1 MSQYWTHKS
10 RTYRQTGGYKRV
22 FRKSEDDVPATPSP
36 PFGKLIQ
43 KIQTS
48 DLDQDAK
55 DFADCSKV
63 GHVKLISSYNWLD
76 NGGPNSSILI
86 PGKPP
91 RWTPHTSPPVLS
103 EDDGKYFRDK
113 NAARFPKHPMEP
125 AVVACI
131 EADPKIPET
140 TDIAA
145 CGSTIGNLLRFVRG
159 QDKTFRML
167 VEKVNKTVFLT
178 RRENSPRELIPDVRG
193 YGHSFPEAYT
203 TWDDDVTGSASHQ
216 RIIGYKFGGLDL
228 LVRFEADG
236 YLAPDSKSSPHSSA
250 KSGKREERSVEGLID
265 DLINT
270 VSESNITVPLPK
282 SISAVE
288 VKRGTLS
295 VDQKDIFDLK
305 TRGIRSKGIKDHLAE
320 ELPRLWVSRIP
331 NFILAFHTKGEF
343 KSADIQIKDVRQDV
357 DKWEKDHAIN
367 LERLAALLHH
377 IIDIV
382 SSIPAGKM
390 EISHQYT
397 GTLEIREHLPDA
409 GDVLSAEVRKRWE
422 SRSKFHKGLMEG
434 EDITDENV
442 KNSVK
447 ESTIDDEDAKINS
460 DDDDT
465 DDGGIGWDQK
475 ADDDFTACSD
485 RCGYCGKCSYWAV

>member
-1 MSQYWTHKS
+1 MSTYWTQKS

-48 DLDQDAK
+48 ELDQDAK
-55 DFADCSKV
+55 NFADCSKV

-76 NGGPNSSILI
+76 NGGRNSSILI

-113 NAARFPKHPMEP
+113 NAARFPQHPMEP
-125 AVVACI
+125 AVMACL
-131 EADPKIPET
+131 EADPKVSET
-140 TDIAA
+140 TDIVA

-167 VEKVNKTVFLT
+167 VEKVNNTVFLI

-236 YLAPDSKSSPHSSA
+236 YLAPDNKSFPQSSA

-270 VSESNITVPLPK
+270 VSESNITIPLPK
-282 SISAVE
+282 SMSAVQ
-288 VKRGTLS
+288 VKRGTSS

-305 TRGIRSKGIKDHLAE
+305 TRGIRSKTIKDHLAE

-343 KSADIQIKDVRQDV
+343 KSQDIEIKDVRKDV
-357 DKWEKDHAIN
+357 AKWEKDHATD
-367 LERLAALLHH
+367 LKCLASLLHR

-382 SSIPAGKM
+382 SSIPTGKL
-390 EISHQYT
+390 EISHQST
-397 GTLEIREHLPDA
+397 GTLDIREQLSDA
-409 GDVLSAEVRKRWE
+409 GDVLSAEVRKRWV
-422 SRSKFHKGLMEG
+422 SLSKFQKGLMGG
-434 EDITDENV
+434 EDIPDENV
-442 KNSVK
+442 K
-447 ESTIDDEDAKINS
+447 STVEEAAFDDEEAESN
-460 DDDDT
+460 DDDT
-465 DDGGIGWDQK
+465 DDDGDIEWYKK
-475 ADDDFTACSD
+475 ADDFTACTD
-485 RCGYCGKCSYWAV
+485 RCGYCGNCSY